1 MSDFAEIKLLVIDV
15 DGTMTDGGIY
25 YDASGNEIKNLILK
39 MQPEY
44 LPLVVRG

>member
-25 YDASGNEIKNLILK
+25 YDASGNEIKKFNK
-39 MQPEY
+39 F
-44 LPLVVRG
+44 

>member
-25 YDASGNEIKNLILK
+25 YDASGNEIKKFNTKDAAGIFAARL
-39 MQPEY
+39 
-44 LPLVVRG
+44 